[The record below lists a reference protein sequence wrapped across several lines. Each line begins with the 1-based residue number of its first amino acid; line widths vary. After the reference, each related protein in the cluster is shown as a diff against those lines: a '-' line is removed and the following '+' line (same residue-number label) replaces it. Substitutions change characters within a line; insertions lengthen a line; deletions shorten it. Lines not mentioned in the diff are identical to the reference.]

1 MSDTM
6 AASHRQRI
14 SSFNVGKYPKQ
25 GSFAVP
31 RFVRQRWMLNSLL
44 SSSLPTLL
52 VALLLAIQSIP
63 APFSLEK
70 VLHFKPGGGP
80 SLFGL
85 PAYIDSLL
93 GTFPQLPFVF
103 SDALSI
109 CQTSPSLSTRSV
121 ASRGTPT
128 PFSNRAALASAV
140 HSSAVPPKHSPLLS
154 VPIPTMFFL
163 SSAPFAPS
171 RSSSAKLY
179 ATESTAIV
187 VSPSTPQIG
196 AGVIPRIGGDMPGN
210 RPDWFHVP
218 APGGQHTRFDF
229 LKNGMKKL
237 KLHTVCEEAKCPNI
251 GECWNGGTAT
261 IMVLG
266 DTCTRGCKFCAI
278 KTSSKPPPPDPEE
291 PFNTAYAISQWG
303 VEYIVITSVDRD
315 DMLDGGADHFAK
327 TVEYLKAA
335 KPQILVECLVS
346 DFQGSKQSVE
356 RLARSGLDVYAH
368 NVETVERLQKHVRD
382 KRATYSQSLE
392 VLRYAKEFNPS
403 LYTKTSLMLGL
414 GETWDEIV
422 GAMEDMRAAGVDV
435 LTLGQYM
442 RPTDH
447 HLAVVEYVRPEKF
460 DELAKLGEDMGFR
473 YVAAGPLV
481 RSSYKAGEYFMK
493 NMIQKDTRK
502 AVEEAEA
509 VRRGGGAGQEAVS
522 EGAAA
527 LDNLL

>member
-1 MSDTM
+1 MRENM
-6 AASHRQRI
+6 AASHCQRI
-14 SSFNVGKYPKQ
+14 SSLNVGKKQ
-25 GSFAVP
+25 PSFTVLPRRLGCILLTSIVP
-31 RFVRQRWMLNSLL
+31 ILFVVML
-44 SSSLPTLL
+44 SSLATISPKG
-52 VALLLAIQSIP
+52 LLASIP
-63 APFSLEK
+63 GS
-70 VLHFKPGGGP
+70 GS
-80 SLFGL
+80 SLFGVNCNV
-85 PAYIDSLL
+85 DSII
-93 GTFPQLPFVF
+93 GTFHKVPFVF
-103 SDALSI
+103 SEAVSI
-109 CQTSPSLSTRSV
+109 GSPCISSGSLASSRGSRRSRRTVAGSPSVSAAPKSP
-121 ASRGTPT
+121 PT
-128 PFSNRAALASAV
+128 LFL
-140 HSSAVPPKHSPLLS
+140 HPP
-154 VPIPTMFFL
+154 VY
-163 SSAPFAPS
+163 S
-171 RSSSAKLY
+171 RSSALY
-179 ATESTAIV
+179 AAETASPDIA
-187 VSPSTPQIG
+187 VSPYTPQIA
-196 AGVIPRIGGDMPGN
+196 AGVIPRIGGEMPGN

-278 KTSSKPPPPDPEE
+278 KTSSKPPPADPDE
-291 PFNTAYAISQWG
+291 PLNTAYAISQWG

-315 DMLDGGADHFAK
+315 DMEDGGADHFAK
-327 TVEYLKAA
+327 TVEFLKAA
-335 KPQILVECLVS
+335 KPKILVECLVS

-382 KRATYSQSLE
+382 KRATYRQSLE

-422 GAMEDMRAAGVDV
+422 STMKDMRAAGVDV

-447 HLAVVEYVRPEKF
+447 HLAVVEYVTPEKF
-460 DELAKLGEDMGFR
+460 DALGKLGESMGFR

-481 RSSYKAGEYFMK
+481 RSSYKAGEYFMN
-493 NMIQKDTRK
+493 NMIQKDTKK
-502 AVEEAEA
+502 AAEEAEA
-509 VRRGGGAGQEAVS
+509 ARRQSSAEVAGAVVG
-522 EGAAA
+522 
-527 LDNLL
+527 